1 MDETVVSFHYQGY
14 WLLTIIFYTCSI
26 FLLLFHT
33 NIMGS
38 FKSGERVTI
47 FGEQE
52 SRRGREEVVSYTAL
66 FFSGFRVV

>member
-1 MDETVVSFHYQGY
+1 
-14 WLLTIIFYTCSI
+14 
-26 FLLLFHT
+26 
-33 NIMGS
+33 MGS

-66 FFSGFRVV
+66 IFSGFGLCENGNKNS

>member
-1 MDETVVSFHYQGY
+1 
-14 WLLTIIFYTCSI
+14 
-26 FLLLFHT
+26 
-33 NIMGS
+33 MGS

-66 FFSGFRVV
+66 FFFLASGCVKIETKAAAYEATVEA